1 VKIIRPSYSSY
12 GLLEPEG
19 MLLYYYFSNSI
30 IRHFFWGRLSSL
42 LNLRR
47 VRPQDKILEIGFGP
61 GIVFP
66 SLANL
71 CNLVIG
77 IDIFDLCNFETVKN
91 MCKSEKIEEKV
102 ELLRG
107 DAQNISLR
115 QETCD
120 IAIAMDVLEHIPDLS
135 RSMKEIE
142 RILKRDGS
150 FLACIP
156 MENFYRRTA
165 RRLFDLPPL
174 HEDEHFYKEILD
186 SIESSFRITKMK
198 LYPSILPV
206 CILLSAKKK
215 N

>member
-1 VKIIRPSYSSY
+1 
-12 GLLEPEG
+12 
-19 MLLYYYFSNSI
+19 MLLYYYYSNSI
-30 IRHFFWGRLSSL
+30 VRRFFWGRLSSL
-42 LNLRR
+42 LSL
-47 VRPQDKILEIGFGP
+47 VDWPQDTVLEIGFGP
-61 GIVFP
+61 GVLFP

-71 CNLVIG
+71 STLVVG
-77 IDIFDLCNFETVKN
+77 TDLFDLEDFELVRN
-91 MCKSEKIEEKV
+91 MCRSLRIEEKV
-102 ELLRG
+102 RLLRG
-107 DAQNISLR
+107 DAQNISLQ

-165 RRLFDLPPL
+165 RRLFDLPAL

-186 SIESSFRITKMK
+186 NIESSFRITKMK
-198 LYPSILPV
+198 LYPSMLPV

-215 N
+215 NEPS